1 MPGAWRL
8 LPCTG
13 DPGTQP
19 TPTHRGPLVG
29 TQRAALK
36 RRTAATAATELAV
49 PLLPGSN
56 CKLSQQ
62 VFIHVDKLKGSNLL
76 VTAEILSSGQAKRI
90 KFAYPSTDFVIWTS
104 KKDQICFCQH
114 EFYHVDKHKRIK
126 FAYPSRDFVIWTTKR
141 IKFVCLSTNFVMWT
155 SKRDQI
161 CLSHHRFSHVDKHLC
176 EWASNP
182 AIFTKCH
189 LTIYS
194 PCMIYT
200 KRRRH

>member
-1 MPGAWRL
+1 MPGARRL

-76 VTAEILSSGQAKRI
+76 VQAEILSCRQAKRI
-90 KFAYPSTDFVIWTS
+90 KFTCPSRDFVVWTS
-104 KKDQICFCQH
+104 KKDQICLSHH
-114 EFYHVDKHKRIK
+114 EFCHVDKQKGSNLLVPAGILS
-126 FAYPSRDFVIWTTKR
+126 FGQAKR

-161 CLSHHRFSHVDKHLC
+161 CLSHHRFSHVDKHFC
-176 EWASNP
+176 E
-182 AIFTKCH
+182 
-189 LTIYS
+189 
-194 PCMIYT
+194 
-200 KRRRH
+200 

>member
-1 MPGAWRL
+1 MPGARRL

-29 TQRAALK
+29 TQRAVLK

-76 VTAEILSSGQAKRI
+76 VQAEILSCRQAKRI
-90 KFAYPSTDFVIWTS
+90 KFTCPSRDFVVWTS
-104 KKDQICFCQH
+104 KKDQICLSHH
-114 EFYHVDKHKRIK
+114 EFCHVDKQKG
-126 FAYPSRDFVIWTTKR
+126 S
-141 IKFVCLSTNFVMWT
+141 NFHV
-155 SKRDQI
+155 SPQI
-161 CLSHHRFSHVDKHLC
+161 FSCGQAFL
-176 EWASNP
+176 
-182 AIFTKCH
+182 
-189 LTIYS
+189 
-194 PCMIYT
+194 
-200 KRRRH
+200 